1 MLAIRHIFEHAPAA
15 IPVPE
20 QWREKYMEVILLVSE
35 ETQPISVGVKDLL
48 LKMPNVGEDEDFV
61 RFRDTG
67 REETRWD
74 F

>member
-1 MLAIRHIFEHAPAA
+1 MQAIRHIFEHAPAA

-35 ETQPISVGVKDLL
+35 EMEPMPVGVKALL
-48 LKMPNVGEDEDFV
+48 LKMPDVGEDEDFV

-67 REETRWD
+67 REEARWD